1 MFGYI
6 RPLEC
11 ELKVRDQA
19 LYRAYYCGL
28 CKTIGRRYGQV
39 ARVALN

>member
-19 LYRAYYCGL
+19 LYRAYYCGAE
-28 CKTIGRRYGQV
+28 V
-39 ARVALN
+39 SALA